1 MEKTVEEKAENLFKF
16 KLMDINEKLMK
27 MSTLEFDKISLG
39 RIEKQSEEVCLQ
51 VSKTLFSSVK
61 KALEIIEKQEAEDE
75 NSALD
80 KNEANEKLMKKFN
93 DFCG

>member
-1 MEKTVEEKAENLFKF
+1 MEATVSNAPENLFKF

-39 RIEKQSEEVCLQ
+39 RIEKQSEDVCLL
-51 VSKTLFSSVK
+51 VSKTLFVSVK
-61 KALEIIEKQEAEDE
+61 KALEIIAKREAEDE

-80 KNEANEKLMKKFN
+80 KSEANEKLMKKFN